1 MTHTLDTVNKDQQTA
16 YMENKTISD
25 NLRLI
30 NLSLREVELTCQPI
44 YIIALDAKKHL
55 IRFAMVLYIKF

>member
-30 NLSLREVELTCQPI
+30 NLSLREVELICQPI
-44 YIIALDAKKHL
+44 YALDAKKHL

>member
-30 NLSLREVELTCQPI
+30 NLSLREVELICQPI
-44 YIIALDAKKHL
+44 YDLDAKKHL
-55 IRFAMVLYIKF
+55 IWFAMVLYIKF

>member
-1 MTHTLDTVNKDQQTA
+1 MTHTLDTVNKDQQNA

-30 NLSLREVELTCQPI
+30 NLSLREVELT
-44 YIIALDAKKHL
+44 
-55 IRFAMVLYIKF
+55 